1 MFNLHYTCE
10 QCFIKT
16 GVMHTQQLALCLICI
31 TPVNS
36 VLYKMFTGVMHTQQ
50 LAFAL
55 CLICITPVNSV
66 L

>member
-1 MFNLHYTCE
+1 MFNLHYTCEQCFIKTGVMHTQQTRIMFNLHYTCE

-36 VLYKMFTGVMHTQQ
+36 VL
-50 LAFAL
+50 
-55 CLICITPVNSV
+55 
-66 L
+66 

>member
-1 MFNLHYTCE
+1 MFNLHEQCFIKTGVMHTQQLALCLICTCE

-36 VLYKMFTGVMHTQQ
+36 VL
-50 LAFAL
+50 
-55 CLICITPVNSV
+55 
-66 L
+66 